1 MQIWHLLLLCNL
13 VHLVNLGHQRATRA
27 TKVTRA
33 TWFTRAIRDTR
44 ARVGGRWVGRS
55 VDIQVSYAF
64 RKYLVCLVVKSSGWV
79 GFVDLMGQG
88 G

>member
-1 MQIWHLLLLCNL
+1 MAFIIVMQSCASGESPE
-13 VHLVNLGHQRATRA
+13 GHQRATRA
-27 TKVTRA
+27 TKFTRA

-79 GFVDLMGQG
+79 GFVDLMGQVG
-88 G
+88 